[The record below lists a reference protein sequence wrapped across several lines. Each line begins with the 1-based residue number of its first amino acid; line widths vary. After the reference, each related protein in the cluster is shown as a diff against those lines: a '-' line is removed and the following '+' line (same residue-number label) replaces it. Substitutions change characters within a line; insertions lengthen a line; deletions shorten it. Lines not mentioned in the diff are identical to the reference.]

1 MIRNLKSSNELLS
14 FLGATKEPSSISMYY
29 DILYDVSVKIHD
41 YRVKNSMTQKEL
53 AKMLSVS
60 QAMVAKYESGDYN
73 FTLETLCNIFQK
85 IDVKIGLKLE
95 DLPLINAPILNNV
108 SEYSSECG
116 DYDYKL
122 AGGAA

>member
-1 MIRNLKSSNELLS
+1 MIKNLKSSDELLS
-14 FLGATKEPSSISMYY
+14 FLGATKEISSISMYY

-53 AKMLSVS
+53 AKTLSVS

-85 IDVKIGLKLE
+85 LNVKVGITLE
-95 DLPLINAPILNNV
+95 DLSCINPPMLNNI
-108 SEYSSECG
+108 SEYPSECN
-116 DYDYKL
+116 DDDYKL